1 MHYDADMR
9 SYHQYCGL
17 ARALDHVGDR
27 WTLLIVRELLIRGVA
42 RYSDLQQ
49 GLPGIATN
57 LLANRLRQMER
68 SGLIVRDQTAPPVAA
83 NVFRLTPRGQE
94 LKGVIEA
101 FGRWASPLME
111 APPHRDAIRGHWFI
125 LPVRLY
131 LRDRAPS
138 APPVTVQIE
147 FPDAPIV
154 LRTRGDGRVTADPG
168 RVPEPDATVS
178 GTPSLVMGL
187 LSGRLTLRQARARGL
202 RLEGNAAA
210 LERVQRDRGAA

>member
-1 MHYDADMR
+1 MR

-17 ARALDHVGDR
+17 ARALDQVGDR

-49 GLPGIATN
+49 GLPGLATN
-57 LLANRLRQMER
+57 LLADRLRQMEDA
-68 SGLIVRDQTAPPVAA
+68 GLIMRDQTAPPVAA

-94 LKGVIEA
+94 LEGVIAA
-101 FGRWASPLME
+101 FGRWASPLMG
-111 APPHRDAIRGHWFI
+111 APRRGDAIRGHWFM

-131 LRDRAPS
+131 LHDRTPS
-138 APPVTVQIE
+138 SPPVTVQIE
-147 FPDAPIV
+147 FPDAPVV

-168 RVPEPDATVS
+168 PVAAPDAPVS

-187 LSGRLTLRQARARGL
+187 LGGRLHPPS
-202 RLEGNAAA
+202 E
-210 LERVQRDRGAA
+210 